1 MKYLLA
7 GLKES
12 AMNKKIWIV
21 ARREYLS
28 RVQKKSF
35 ILVTL
40 LTPLGIALFS
50 VLIAFIM
57 SAGTNEDQKIVIKD
71 DTGIIREMAA
81 EDKDF
86 PYEFSDK
93 SFETLREDYRSLGY
107 DLFVHVPPLR
117 DTSAM
122 RISASYYSNEK
133 PSLTLLEG
141 IESRLSDQVEL
152 YRMRKSNVD
161 QKLLDSFRAKIS
173 LENGAMDPDDPTGT
187 AAAGKLNI
195 IIGTAL
201 GGLMGFMMYLVI
213 FIYGSMVM
221 RSVMEEKLSRIVEVM
236 VSSVRPIQLMM
247 GKLIGVGGVGL
258 TQLALWAV
266 LIPIILMIVS
276 AFLPG
281 VDSSQLSE
289 MDKISQVN
297 QESFDGFTTQQVI
310 TAIFNIKW
318 WLILPVFILFFL
330 GGYFIYSSMFAAI
343 GSAINEDMG
352 EGQQLMMPIVI
363 IVLIA
368 FYMLF
373 PVLSNPNGTL
383 AVFASL
389 FPLFSPII
397 MPARL
402 AFDPPWW
409 QLVVSILLMLGTVWF
424 FIWLTSRIYRVG
436 ILRYGKK
443 VTIKE
448 MIKWLRYSN

>member
-1 MKYLLA
+1 M
-7 GLKES
+7 S
-12 AMNKKIWIV
+12 NKIWIV

-50 VLIAFIM
+50 VLVGLIM
-57 SAGTNEDQKIVIKD
+57 SAGGNAEHNVVIKD
-71 DTGIIREMAA
+71 DTGIIQKIAA

-86 PYEFSDK
+86 PYEFSSK
-93 SFETLREDYRSLGY
+93 AVSVLKEDYASLGY
-107 DLFVHVPPLR
+107 DVFVYVPALR
-117 DTSAM
+117 DSATM
-122 RISASYYSNEK
+122 RIAASYYSKEK
-133 PSLTLLEG
+133 PSLVLLES
-141 IESRLSDQVEL
+141 IESKLADQIEI
-152 YRMRKSNVD
+152 YRMRKSNID
-161 QKLLDSFRAKIS
+161 QKLLDSFKANIS
-173 LENGAMDPDDPTGT
+173 LENGAMDPNDLSGS
-187 AAAGKLNI
+187 AATGKLNI

-201 GGLMGFMMYLVI
+201 GGIMGFMMYMVI

-258 TQLALWAV
+258 TQLAIWAV
-266 LIPIILMIVS
+266 LIPILLIVVA

-281 VDSSQLSE
+281 ADPSQLSN
-289 MDKISQVN
+289 MQTMSQVD
-297 QESFDGFTTQQVI
+297 QESFDGFSGQQI
-310 TAIFNIKW
+310 IAAIFNVKW
-318 WLILPVFILFFL
+318 WLILPVFIIFFL
-330 GGYFIYSSMFAAI
+330 GGYFIYSSLFAAM

-352 EGQQLMMPIVI
+352 EGQQLMLPIVLV
-363 IVLIA
+363 VLIA

-373 PVLSNPNGTL
+373 PVLSNPNGNL

-409 QLVVSILLMLGTVWF
+409 QIVLSIILMLATVWF
-424 FIWLTSRIYRVG
+424 FIWITSRIYRVG
-436 ILRYGKK
+436 ILMYGKK
-443 VTIKE
+443 ATIKE
-448 MIKWLRYSN
+448 MIKWLRYSE

>member
-1 MKYLLA
+1 M
-7 GLKES
+7 S
-12 AMNKKIWIV
+12 NKIWIV

-40 LTPLGIALFS
+40 LTPMGIALFS
-50 VLIAFIM
+50 VLIGFIM
-57 SAGTNEDQKIVIKD
+57 NAGSKNDQRVVIKD
-71 DTGIIREMAA
+71 ETGIIRQMAS
-81 EDKDF
+81 EDKAF

-93 SFETLREDYRSLGY
+93 DLSVLKEDYGSLGY
-107 DLFVHVPPLR
+107 DLLVYVPALR
-117 DTSAM
+117 DSSTM
-122 RISASYYSNEK
+122 RLAASYYSTEK
-133 PSLTLLEG
+133 PSLMILES
-141 IESRLSDQVEL
+141 IESKLSDQIET
-152 YRMRKSNVD
+152 YRMRKSNID
-161 QKLLDSFRAKIS
+161 QKLLDSFRADVS
-173 LENGAMDPDDPTGT
+173 LENGAMDPDDPGSS

-201 GGLMGFMMYLVI
+201 GGIMGFMMYLVI

-266 LIPIILMIVS
+266 LIPIVLMVVS

-281 VDSSQLSE
+281 MEHAQMAGMNDVP
-289 MDKISQVN
+289 QVN
-297 QESFDGFTTQQVI
+297 QESLDGFSGGQI
-310 TAIFNIKW
+310 IAAIFNLKW
-318 WLILPVFILFFL
+318 WLILPVFIIFFL
-330 GGYFIYSSMFAAI
+330 GGYFIYSSLFAAM
-343 GSAINEDMG
+343 GSAISEDMG

-363 IVLIA
+363 VVLIA

-373 PVLSNPNGTL
+373 PVLSNPNGNL
-383 AVFASL
+383 AIFASL

-409 QLVVSILLMLGTVWF
+409 QIVLSIALMLATVWF

-436 ILRYGKK
+436 ILMYGKK
-443 VTIKE
+443 VTIRE
-448 MIKWLRYSN
+448 MFKWLRYSE

>member
-1 MKYLLA
+1 M
-7 GLKES
+7 S
-12 AMNKKIWIV
+12 SKIWIV

-50 VLIAFIM
+50 VVIGFIM
-57 SAGTNEDQKIVIKD
+57 NAGSKSDQRVVIKD
-71 DTGIIREMAA
+71 DTGIIRQMAS

-93 SFETLREDYRSLGY
+93 DVSVLKEDYSSLGY
-107 DLFVHVPPLR
+107 DLFVYVPALR
-117 DTSAM
+117 DSATM
-122 RISASYYSNEK
+122 RLAASYYSKEK
-133 PSLTLLEG
+133 PSLMILES
-141 IESRLSDQVEL
+141 IESKLSDQIET
-152 YRMRKSNVD
+152 YRMRKSNID
-161 QKLLDSFRAKIS
+161 QKLLDSFRADVS
-173 LENGAMDPDDPTGT
+173 LENGAMDPNDPGSS
-187 AAAGKLNI
+187 AASGKLNI

-258 TQLALWAV
+258 TQLAIWAV
-266 LIPIILMIVS
+266 LIPILLTVIA

-281 VDSSQLSE
+281 ADAAQLSN
-289 MDKISQVN
+289 MQNIAQVD
-297 QESFDGFTTQQVI
+297 QEAMDGFSGQQVI
-310 TAIFNIKW
+310 SAIFNLKW
-318 WLILPVFILFFL
+318 WLILPVFIIFFL
-330 GGYFIYSSMFAAI
+330 GGYFIYSSLFAAM
-343 GSAINEDMG
+343 GSAISEDMG

-363 IVLIA
+363 VVLIA

-373 PVLSNPNGTL
+373 PVLSNPNGNL
-383 AVFASL
+383 AIFASL

-409 QLVVSILLMLGTVWF
+409 QIILSIVLMLATVWF

-436 ILRYGKK
+436 ILMYGKK

-448 MIKWLRYSN
+448 MFKWLRYSE

>member
-1 MKYLLA
+1 M
-7 GLKES
+7 S
-12 AMNKKIWIV
+12 NKIWIV

-50 VLIAFIM
+50 VLIGVIM
-57 SAGTNEDQKIVIKD
+57 SAGGNADHNIVIKD
-71 DTGIIREMAA
+71 DTGIIQKIAA

-86 PYEFSDK
+86 PYEFSSK
-93 SFETLREDYRSLGY
+93 EVSVLKEDYASLGY
-107 DLFVHVPPLR
+107 DVFVYVPSLR
-117 DTSAM
+117 DSATM
-122 RISASYYSNEK
+122 RIAASYYSKEK
-133 PSLTLLEG
+133 PSLVLLES
-141 IESRLSDQVEL
+141 IESKLADQIEI
-152 YRMRKSNVD
+152 YRMRKSNID
-161 QKLLDSFRAKIS
+161 QKLLDSFKADIT
-173 LENGAMDPDDPTGT
+173 LENGAMDLNDVSGSPAT
-187 AAAGKLNI
+187 GKLNI

-201 GGLMGFMMYLVI
+201 GGIMGFLMYMVI

-258 TQLALWAV
+258 TQLAIWAV
-266 LIPIILMIVS
+266 LIPILLIVVA

-281 VDSSQLSE
+281 ADPSQLSN
-289 MDKISQVN
+289 MQNMSQVD
-297 QESFDGFTTQQVI
+297 QESFDGFSGQQI
-310 TAIFNIKW
+310 IQAIFNVKW
-318 WLILPVFILFFL
+318 WLILPVFVLFFL
-330 GGYFIYSSMFAAI
+330 GGYFIYSSLFAAM

-352 EGQQLMMPIVI
+352 EGQQLMLPIVLV
-363 IVLIA
+363 VLIA

-373 PVLSNPNGTL
+373 PVLSNPNGNL

-409 QLVVSILLMLGTVWF
+409 QIVLSIILMLATVWF

-436 ILRYGKK
+436 ILMYGKK
-443 VTIKE
+443 ATIRE
-448 MIKWLRYSN
+448 MIKWLRYSE

>member
-1 MKYLLA
+1 
-7 GLKES
+7 
-12 AMNKKIWIV
+12 MNNKVWIV
-21 ARREYLS
+21 AKREYLT
-28 RVQKKSF
+28 RVQRKSF
-35 ILVTL
+35 IIVTL
-40 LTPLGIALFS
+40 LTPIGIAVFS
-50 VLIAFIM
+50 LLIGWMMSEGSKSDQRVLIH
-57 SAGTNEDQKIVIKD
+57 D
-71 DTGIIREMAA
+71 DTGIIQPMAA

-86 PYEFSDK
+86 PYEFSEKNIDVLK
-93 SFETLREDYRSLGY
+93 DEFGSMGY
-107 DLFVHVPPLR
+107 DLLVHIPAMP
-117 DTSAM
+117 DSSAH
-122 RISASYYSNEK
+122 RLSASYYSNEK
-133 PSLTLLEG
+133 PSLVLLESIEASIG
-141 IESRLSDQVEL
+141 DKIES
-152 YRMRKSNVD
+152 YRMRKSNID
-161 QKLLDSFRAKIS
+161 QKLLDSFIADVN
-173 LENGAMDPDDPTGT
+173 LENGRMDPGNPSGS
-187 AAAGKLNI
+187 AEAGKLNI
-195 IIGTAL
+195 ILGTAL
-201 GGLMGFMMYLVI
+201 GGLMGFLMYLVI

-258 TQLALWAV
+258 TQLALWAI
-266 LIPIILMIVS
+266 LIPIFLTVAA

-281 VDSSQLSE
+281 AEMSQMNSMGQVTQVDP
-289 MDKISQVN
+289 D
-297 QESFDGFTTQQVI
+297 SFNAFSGRQIID
-310 TAIFNIKW
+310 AIFNLKW

-352 EGQQLMMPIVI
+352 EGQQLMLPIVI

-373 PVLSNPNGTL
+373 PVLSNPNGSL

-409 QLVVSILLMLGTVWF
+409 QIIASIVIMLLTVWF

-436 ILRYGKK
+436 ILMYGKK
-443 VTIKE
+443 ATIRE
-448 MIKWLRYSN
+448 MIKWLRYSE

>member
-1 MKYLLA
+1 M
-7 GLKES
+7 S
-12 AMNKKIWIV
+12 SKIWIV

-50 VLIAFIM
+50 VLIGFIM
-57 SAGTNEDQKIVIKD
+57 SAGSKSDQRVVIKD
-71 DTGIIREMAA
+71 DTGIIQQIAV
-81 EDKDF
+81 EDKNF
-86 PYEFSDK
+86 PYDFSTK
-93 SFETLREDYRSLGY
+93 ELSVLKEDYSSLGY
-107 DLFVHVPPLR
+107 DLFVYVPALI
-117 DTSAM
+117 DSSTM
-122 RISASYYSNEK
+122 RLAASYYSTEK
-133 PSLTLLEG
+133 PSLMILES
-141 IESRLSDQVEL
+141 IESKLSDQIET
-152 YRMRKSNVD
+152 YRMRKSNID
-161 QKLLDSFRAKIS
+161 QKLLDSFRAEVS
-173 LENGAMDPDDPTGT
+173 LENGAMNSGDPGS
-187 AAAGKLNI
+187 AAATGKLNI

-201 GGLMGFMMYLVI
+201 GFIMGVMMYLVI

-258 TQLALWAV
+258 TQLAIWAV
-266 LIPIILMIVS
+266 LIPVLLTVVA

-281 VDSSQLSE
+281 TDPAQMSGMQQMAPVDQQS
-289 MDKISQVN
+289 M
-297 QESFDGFTTQQVI
+297 DGFSGQQII
-310 TAIFNIKW
+310 TAIFMVKW
-318 WLILPVFILFFL
+318 WLILPVFIIFFL
-330 GGYFIYSSMFAAI
+330 GGYFIYSSLFAAM
-343 GSAINEDMG
+343 GSAISEDMG

-363 IVLIA
+363 VVLIA

-373 PVLSNPNGTL
+373 PVLSNPNGNL

-409 QLVVSILLMLGTVWF
+409 QIVLSILLMLATVWF

-436 ILRYGKK
+436 ILMYGKK
-443 VTIKE
+443 VTIRE
-448 MIKWLRYSN
+448 MFKWLRYSE

>member
-1 MKYLLA
+1 
-7 GLKES
+7 
-12 AMNKKIWIV
+12 MNNKIWIV

-40 LTPLGIALFS
+40 LTPISIALFS
-50 VLIAFIM
+50 VLIGWLM
-57 SAGTNEDQKIVIKD
+57 SEGAKADQRVLLHD
-71 DTGIIREMAA
+71 ETGIIRNIAS

-86 PYEFSDK
+86 PYEFSEKDLK
-93 SFETLREDYRSLGY
+93 VLTEEYDQMGY
-107 DLFVHVPPLR
+107 DLLVHIPSMT
-117 DTSAM
+117 DTAAT
-122 RISASYYSNEK
+122 RLNATYYSNEK
-133 PSLTLLEG
+133 PSLVLLES
-141 IESRLSDQVEL
+141 IESTLGDKIET
-152 YRMRKSNVD
+152 YRMRRSNID
-161 QKLLDSFRAKIS
+161 QKLLDSFRADIS
-173 LENGAMDPDDPTGT
+173 LENGLMDPSNPSGS
-187 AAAGKLNI
+187 AASGKLNI
-195 IIGTAL
+195 ILGTAL
-201 GGLMGFMMYLVI
+201 GGLMGFLMYLVI

-236 VSSVRPIQLMM
+236 VSSVRPIHLMM

-258 TQLALWAV
+258 TQLALWAI
-266 LIPIILMIVS
+266 LIPIFLSTALAI
-276 AFLPG
+276 LPG
-281 VDSSQLSE
+281 AEPAQMSAMENVAQFD
-289 MDKISQVN
+289 
-297 QESFDGFTTQQVI
+297 QESLDGFSANQI
-310 TAIFNIKW
+310 IKAIFDLKW

-330 GGYFIYSSMFAAI
+330 GGYFIYSSLFAAI

-352 EGQQLMMPIVI
+352 EGQQLMMPVVI

-373 PVLSNPNGTL
+373 PVLTNPNGNL

-409 QLVVSILLMLGTVWF
+409 QIVLSIVLMLFTVWF

-436 ILRYGKK
+436 ILMYGKK
-443 VTIKE
+443 ATIKE
-448 MIKWLRYSN
+448 MIKWLRYSE

>member
-1 MKYLLA
+1 MR
-7 GLKES
+7 G
-12 AMNKKIWIV
+12 KIWIV

-40 LTPLGIALFS
+40 LTPIGIALFS
-50 VLIAFIM
+50 VLLGIIM
-57 SAGTNEDQKIVIKD
+57 NAGGKNDQRVLIKD
-71 DTGIIREMAA
+71 ETGIIRQIASENNKFAY
-81 EDKDF
+81 D
-86 PYEFSDK
+86 FSDK
-93 SFETLREDYRSLGY
+93 DLAVLKEDYGAMGY
-107 DLFVHVPPLR
+107 DVLVHVPALR
-117 DTSAM
+117 DSATM
-122 RISASYYSNEK
+122 RISASYFCKEK
-133 PSLTLLEG
+133 PSLTLLES
-141 IESRLSDQVEL
+141 IESRLGDQIEI
-152 YRMRKSNVD
+152 YRMRQSNID
-161 QKLLDSFRAKIS
+161 QKLLDSFKAQIS
-173 LENGAMDPDDPTGT
+173 LENGAMDPNDPGSS
-187 AAAGKLNI
+187 AATGKLNI

-201 GGLMGFMMYLVI
+201 GGIMGFMMYLVI

-236 VSSVRPIQLMM
+236 VSSVKPIHLMM

-266 LIPIILMIVS
+266 LIPIVLTIAS

-281 VDSSQLSE
+281 VEPPDMTGMSQ
-289 MDKISQVN
+289 MPQVD
-297 QESFDGFTTQQVI
+297 QESFDGFTGQQVI
-310 TAIFNIKW
+310 SAIFNLKW
-318 WLILPVFILFFL
+318 WLILPVFIIFFL
-330 GGYFIYSSMFAAI
+330 GGYFIYSSLFAAM

-352 EGQQLMMPIVI
+352 EGQQLMLPIVI
-363 IVLIA
+363 VVLIA

-373 PVLSNPNGTL
+373 PVLSNPNGSL

-409 QLVVSILLMLGTVWF
+409 QIILSIVLMLATVWF

-436 ILRYGKK
+436 ILMYGKK
-443 VTIKE
+443 ATLKE
-448 MIKWLRYSN
+448 MIKWLRYTD

>member
-1 MKYLLA
+1 M
-7 GLKES
+7 S
-12 AMNKKIWIV
+12 NKIWIV
-21 ARREYLS
+21 AKREYVS
-28 RVQKKSF
+28 RVMKKSF

-40 LTPLGIALFS
+40 LTPMGIAVFS
-50 VLIAFIM
+50 VLIGFIM
-57 SAGTNEDQKIVIKD
+57 NAGSKNDQRVVIKD
-71 DTGIIREMAA
+71 ETGIIRQIAA
-81 EDKDF
+81 EDKAF
-86 PYEFSDK
+86 PYDFSEK
-93 SFETLREDYRSLGY
+93 PLNVLKEDYASLGY
-107 DLFVHVPPLR
+107 DVMVHVPALR
-117 DTSAM
+117 DTATM
-122 RISASYYSNEK
+122 RLAAAYYSTEK
-133 PSLTLLEG
+133 PSLMLLES
-141 IESRLSDQVEL
+141 IESKLSDQIET
-152 YRMRKSNVD
+152 YRMRKSNID
-161 QKLLDSFRAKIS
+161 QKLLDSFRAEVS
-173 LENGAMDPDDPTGT
+173 LENGAMDPNDPGSS

-258 TQLALWAV
+258 TQLAIWAV
-266 LIPIILMIVS
+266 LIPIVLMVVA

-281 VDSSQLSE
+281 VDQSQL
-289 MDKISQVN
+289 VN
-297 QESFDGFTTQQVI
+297 MQNGIEIDPQAVEDFSGQQI
-310 TAIFNIKW
+310 IAAIFNLKW
-318 WLILPVFILFFL
+318 WLILPVFIIFFL
-330 GGYFIYSSMFAAI
+330 GGYFIYSSLFAAM

-363 IVLIA
+363 VVLIA

-409 QLVVSILLMLGTVWF
+409 QIILSIVIMLATVWF

-436 ILRYGKK
+436 ILMYGKK
-443 VTIKE
+443 VTIRE
-448 MIKWLRYSN
+448 MIKWLRYSE